1 MASVDDVSHFL
12 ARRVADV
19 VYPGGIQLPGI
30 VNAAVKIYPGW
41 PVSGDLQQDIGKGG
55 VHISVWP
62 LPAERKIGSALG
74 RPCRVIAKGRPSLQ
88 ITVNGSLIG
97 VYGVA
102 SAFTNVRVSLDEKEF
117 SFQFRA
123 GTTAAQ
129 VVHLLTV
136 LLPLSFIV
144 GSKVCVLM
152 VKHIKALVTTAGTA
166 VRELR
171 RQIKDFQ
178 ITVWAPTP
186 VLRNRIGSAID
197 VALSEQ
203 CHIDLD
209 DGAPAQLLYARQFD
223 SDRSENWHVYRRDL
237 IFSVNY
243 AITQT
248 LTAPEVTR
256 TVVTLNGQQ
265 TTR

>member
-19 VYPGGIQLPGI
+19 VYPSGSQLPGI
-30 VNAAVKIYPGW
+30 VNSAVKIYPGW
-41 PVSGDLQQDIGKGG
+41 PVLGDLQQDIGKGG

-62 LPAERKIGSALG
+62 LATERKIGSALG
-74 RPCRVIAKGRPSLQ
+74 RPFRVIAKGSPSLQ
-88 ITVNGSLIG
+88 ITVNGSVIG
-97 VYGVA
+97 VTGVA
-102 SAFTNVRVSLDEKEF
+102 SVLTNVRINLDGKEF
-117 SFQFRA
+117 SFHFRA
-123 GTTAAQ
+123 GATAEQA
-129 VVHLLTV
+129 VYALAAS
-136 LLPLSFIV
+136 LPRSFTV
-144 GSKVCVLM
+144 GSRVCVLM
-152 VKHIKALVTTAGTA
+152 VKHIKVLVTTAGTA
-166 VRELR
+166 VRELH

-186 VLRNRIGSAID
+186 VLRDRIGSTID
-197 VALSEQ
+197 AAMSEQ

-223 SDRSENWHVYRRDL
+223 SDRSENWHIYRRDL

-243 AITQT
+243 ATTQT
-248 LTAPEVTR
+248 VTAPEVTR
-256 TVVTLNGQQ
+256 TVVTLNGLQ